1 MGTYIL
7 NLLMLFDLA
16 LQMKCIKSL
25 KGIVFQLLALRGAC
39 TQHQLSDNGTYNGLR
54 TLVQRRHALGI
65 IDLFVKFPGT

>member
-1 MGTYIL
+1 
-7 NLLMLFDLA
+7 MLFDLA

-25 KGIVFQLLALRGAC
+25 KGIAFNCWPYVMHAPNANYQPTVL
-39 TQHQLSDNGTYNGLR
+39 NGLR